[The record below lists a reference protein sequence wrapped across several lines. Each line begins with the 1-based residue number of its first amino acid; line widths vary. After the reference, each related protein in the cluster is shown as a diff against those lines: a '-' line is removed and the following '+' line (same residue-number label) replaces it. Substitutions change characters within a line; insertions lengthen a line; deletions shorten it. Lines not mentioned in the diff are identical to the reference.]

1 MEMAFVISMMLFAL
15 RENLRY
21 DRIPPFPWK
30 GKRFVMFIGREE
42 QLKQLGDLWRRDV
55 ASLVTC
61 RGRRRIG
68 KSTLI
73 AEFASRSHVRFLKLE
88 GLPPRKGVTNE
99 MQLEV
104 FARQLAEQTQSPFE
118 PLTNWF
124 DAFARLDKHIDKR
137 AKTVVLLDEISW
149 MGKFDVNFPGHLKY
163 AWDNRFS
170 KKPKL
175 IVVLCGS
182 VSSWIDKYILKSKGF
197 VGRPS
202 LNLVVPELSMRESYT
217 FWTKRG
223 SGSRVST
230 SAVVDILSITGG
242 VPKYLESIEPALDAN
257 ANISKLCFRPGGLL
271 VDEFDEIFDDSLDEN
286 LGFKKKRLMALAEGS
301 KSPSEL
307 AGSLQVEVGGFISG
321 NLVGLETAG
330 FVAKDEGINPQ
341 NGKRSSLVRYRISD
355 NYTRFY
361 LKYIEPNRSLIKRGA
376 YNFMSVEQ
384 LPGWNPIL
392 GLQFESLICNNLVGV
407 LKALDLDRTLL
418 LSAAPYRQGETKRL
432 KGCQIDLLLQTR
444 RAVYVIEIKRRK
456 SIGEEIVD
464 EVREKMA
471 RLKVRRGM
479 SVIPVLVYEGH
490 VSARVEAD
498 GFFAR
503 MIPAEDILGGG
514 E

>member
-1 MEMAFVISMMLFAL
+1 
-15 RENLRY
+15 
-21 DRIPPFPWK
+21 
-30 GKRFVMFIGREE
+30 MFIGREE
-42 QLKQLGDLWRRDV
+42 QLRQLRDLWRKDV

-73 AEFASRSHVRFLKLE
+73 AEFARRSHVRFLKLE

-99 MQLEV
+99 TQLEM
-104 FARQLAEQTQSPFE
+104 FARQLAEQTQSSFE

-124 DAFARLDKHIDKR
+124 DAFARLDRHIDKR
-137 AKTVVLLDEISW
+137 TKTIVLLDEISW
-149 MGKFDVNFPGHLKY
+149 MGKFDVNFPGQLKY

-170 KKPKL
+170 KKSKL

-182 VSSWIDKYILKSKGF
+182 VSSWIDKNILKSKGF

-202 LNLVVPELSMRESYT
+202 LNLVVPELSMRESYA

-223 SGSRVST
+223 VGSMVST

-242 VPKYLESIEPALDAN
+242 VPKYLESIDPAIEAN
-257 ANISKLCFRPGGLL
+257 ENISKLCFRPGGLL

-286 LGFKKKRLMALAEGS
+286 LGFKKKLLMALAAGA

-307 AGSLQVEVGGFISG
+307 AESLQVEVGGFISE
-321 NLVGLETAG
+321 NLAGLETAG

-341 NGKRSSLVRYRISD
+341 NGKRSNLVRYRICD

-361 LKYIEPNRSLIKRGA
+361 LKYIEPNRGLIKRGA

-384 LPGWNPIL
+384 LPGWSSIL

-444 RAVYVIEIKRRK
+444 HAVYVIEIKRRN

-464 EVREKMA
+464 EVRDKMA

-479 SVIPVLVYEGH
+479 SVMPVLIYEGH
-490 VSARVEAD
+490 ASARIAAD

-503 MIPAEDILGGG
+503 MISAEDMLGAG

>member
-1 MEMAFVISMMLFAL
+1 MKA
-15 RENLRY
+15 
-21 DRIPPFPWK
+21 
-30 GKRFVMFIGREE
+30 
-42 QLKQLGDLWRRDV
+42 
-55 ASLVTC
+55 
-61 RGRRRIG
+61 
-68 KSTLI
+68 
-73 AEFASRSHVRFLKLE
+73 
-88 GLPPRKGVTNE
+88 
-99 MQLEV
+99 
-104 FARQLAEQTQSPFE
+104 
-118 PLTNWF
+118 
-124 DAFARLDKHIDKR
+124 
-137 AKTVVLLDEISW
+137 
-149 MGKFDVNFPGHLKY
+149 
-163 AWDNRFS
+163 
-170 KKPKL
+170 
-175 IVVLCGS
+175 
-182 VSSWIDKYILKSKGF
+182 
-197 VGRPS
+197 
-202 LNLVVPELSMRESYT
+202 
-217 FWTKRG
+217 
-223 SGSRVST
+223 
-230 SAVVDILSITGG
+230 
-242 VPKYLESIEPALDAN
+242 DAN

-286 LGFKKKRLMALAEGS
+286 LGFKKKLLMALAEGA

-307 AGSLQVEVGGFISG
+307 AESLQVEVGGFISG
-321 NLVGLETAG
+321 NLAGLETAG

-479 SVIPVLVYEGH
+479 SVIPVLIYEGH